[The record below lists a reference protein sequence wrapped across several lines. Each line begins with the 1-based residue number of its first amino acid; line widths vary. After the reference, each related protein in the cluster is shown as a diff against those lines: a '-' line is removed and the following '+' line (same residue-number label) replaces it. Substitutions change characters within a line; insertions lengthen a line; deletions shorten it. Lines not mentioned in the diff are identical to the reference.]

1 MSPADIRAVLKDELA
16 RIAPEIDFE
25 SVDPTA
31 DLRDEADIDSMDFLN
46 WVTALHARLGVEI
59 PDADSPKLITLDG
72 AIAYLADKLGPGG
85 AG

>member
-1 MSPADIRAVLKDELA
+1 MTPEEIQAVIKDELA

-25 SVDPTA
+25 AIDPAA

-46 WVTALHARLGVEI
+46 LVTALHVRLGVEI
-59 PDADSPKLITLDG
+59 PEADSAKLITLQS
-72 AIAYLADKLGPGG
+72 AVAYLAEKLAV